1 MVKLAIKLSLIS
13 LAIIL
18 ALILIYALVVNLN
31 EQKWIKIVEKWSTNR
46 LERFLVEYKTN
57 DQQALKNYRLKRAPK
72 SGYENY
78 RIKLQRASYN
88 GDPDVNVQVIHEV
101 TLYYGSEEEK
111 YQVEQVFTFVDEPT
125 KSIENDMSNFRNW
138 FMEWKYSSI

>member
-31 EQKWIKIVEKWSTNR
+31 EQKRVKIVEKWATNR
-46 LERFLVEYKTN
+46 LERFLAKYKTN
-57 DQQALKNYRLKRAPK
+57 EQQVLKNYRLERAPK
-72 SGYENY
+72 SGYDNY
-78 RIKLQRASYN
+78 KIKLQQASYN

-101 TLYYGSEEEK
+101 ILYYGSEEEK

-138 FMEWKYSSI
+138 FMEWTYSSI